1 METNST
7 NHSDLPKAQDQEPKR
22 PSGLWA
28 LLTEPTAPNMTAT
41 ERRKARMLA
50 SILVLTFPL
59 AIFALSVR
67 VMLQPSYMPV
77 FKVMIACVGPFFILP
92 YYLARKGIWRAGT
105 FAYLLGTEGLIL
117 FSMMTDVNSE
127 SRFRNSLI
135 VVLGAAL
142 LLEMKDTAI
151 IVLLSVVGLF
161 LIATVVDPSDTVLVY
176 TSINYLLFA
185 SAIIL
190 TTLHYKA
197 QLERDRAQDLADKEA
212 RQRRLLEATFDG
224 IATVENGA
232 IQEANIGFSTL
243 FGRTTAEMLGQ
254 PISSFLSEE
263 QQEETKAVLST
274 SKQCIRELVGRRPD
288 RQPVHIE
295 VLFEPLVDGSPNR
308 HLLAIR
314 DNTERKELQASL
326 QVADRMA
333 AIGSL
338 AAGVAHEINN
348 PLTYVLANL
357 EEASQRIAGLDENNL
372 QSNLQKANSC
382 LHIATEGAGRVQ
394 RTIQDLKTLTRSND
408 DPVSPVNVQKV
419 LDSTIGIAL
428 NTVKHRGKLT
438 TSHEQTR
445 AALANDSRL
454 GQVFLNL
461 IINASESLPE
471 DRDLQIQI
479 DSYETNEH
487 VVVEIRDTGS
497 GIPTEQLDRI
507 FDPYYTTK
515 PVGVG
520 TGLGLWVSRNLLH
533 NMGGEIEVEST
544 VGEGSVFRVKLAAT
558 DEEPVVALPD
568 PIDKPHSQIQAK
580 ILVVDDEPAIV
591 ELVADILLPS
601 HQISSAGG
609 GLIALDSILEQHFD
623 LVICDLM
630 MPDLSGMDLY
640 ERLLESQ
647 AENIPKFLFLTG
659 GAVNEKSRQFVSN
672 PDHNILQKPFHPKT
686 LTNAVQE
693 VLSTP

>member
-1 METNST
+1 MST
-7 NHSDLPKAQDQEPKR
+7 NTPKSLDTPEAQAQPEDR
-22 PSGLWA
+22 PRGVWA
-28 LLTEPTAPNMTAT
+28 SLIEPTASNLSAA
-41 ERRKARMLA
+41 ERRKSRMLA
-50 SILVLTFPL
+50 SILVITFPI

-67 VMLQPSYMPV
+67 VMLQPSYLPV
-77 FKVMIACVGPFFILP
+77 FKVVMLCIGPFTVFP
-92 YYLARKGIWRAGT
+92 YYMARKGIWRAGT
-105 FAYLLGTEGLIL
+105 FTYLLGTEALIL
-117 FSMMTDVNSE
+117 FSMMTDVDSE

-135 VVLGAAL
+135 VVLAAAL

-151 IVLLSVVGLF
+151 IVALSVVGLL
-161 LIATVVDPSDTVLVY
+161 LIATVVDPSDVVLVY

-190 TTLHYKA
+190 VTQHYRA
-197 QLERDRAQDLADKEA
+197 QLERDRAQDLEEREA

-224 IATVENGA
+224 IATVEEGI
-232 IQEANIGFSTL
+232 IQEANSGFSAL
-243 FGRTTAEMLGQ
+243 FGLETKGMLGQ
-254 PISSFLSEE
+254 RLSSFMSEE
-263 QQEETKAVLST
+263 QQQQTEDILS
-274 SKQCIRELVGRRPD
+274 SSEQCIQELVGRRPN
-288 RQPVHIE
+288 RHPVYIE
-295 VLFEPLVDGSPNR
+295 VLFEPLVGSSNR

-357 EEASQRIAGLDENNL
+357 EEASNRIAHLDSTDLEA
-372 QSNLQKANSC
+372 NLQKANQC
-382 LHIATEGAGRVQ
+382 LHIASEGAGRVQ
-394 RTIQDLKTLTRSND
+394 RTIQDLKTLSRSD
-408 DPVSPVNVQKV
+408 DEPILPVDVQEV

-428 NTVKHRGKLT
+428 NTVRHRGKLN

-445 AALANDSRL
+445 SALANKSRL

-471 DRDLQIQI
+471 DQNLQIYI
-479 DSYETNEH
+479 DSYETKEH
-487 VVVEIRDTGS
+487 IVVEVRDTGS

-544 VGEGSVFRVKLAAT
+544 VGEGSLFRVKLKAT
-558 DEEPVVALPD
+558 NERPPPPQDTPLSAPRLD
-568 PIDKPHSQIQAK
+568 IKAN
-580 ILVVDDEPAIV
+580 ILIVDDEPAIV
-591 ELVADILLPS
+591 DLVSDILLPY
-601 HQISSAGG
+601 HQVSGAGG
-609 GLIALDSILEQHFD
+609 GTIAMKRILEEKFD

-640 ERLLESQ
+640 EKLMEAQ
-647 AENIPKFLFLTG
+647 PQDIPLFLFLTG
-659 GAVNEKSRQFVSN
+659 GAVNNKSREFVN
-672 PDHNILQKPFHPKT
+672 DPAHTVLQKPFQPKS
-686 LTNAVQE
+686 LRNAVQDL
-693 VLSTP
+693 LSKS

>member
-1 METNST
+1 MS
-7 NHSDLPKAQDQEPKR
+7 A
-22 PSGLWA
+22 A
-28 LLTEPTAPNMTAT
+28 
-41 ERRKARMLA
+41 ERRKSRMLA
-50 SILVLTFPL
+50 SILIITFPI
-59 AIFALSVR
+59 AIFALTAR
-67 VMLQPSYMPV
+67 VLLQPSYLPV
-77 FKVMIACVGPFFILP
+77 FKILMACIGPFTVFP
-92 YYLARKGIWRAGT
+92 YYMARKGIWRAGT
-105 FAYLLGTEGLIL
+105 FTYLLGTEALIL
-117 FSMMTDVNSE
+117 FSMMTDVDSE

-151 IVLLSVVGLF
+151 IVVLSVVGLL
-161 LIATVVDPSDTVLVY
+161 LIAMVVDPADVVLVY

-190 TTLHYKA
+190 VTQHYRA
-197 QLERDRAQDLADKEA
+197 QLERDRARDLADREA

-224 IATVENGA
+224 IATIEAGI
-232 IQEANIGFSTL
+232 IQEANSGFSTL
-243 FGRTTAEMLGQ
+243 FGLETKNMLGQ
-254 PISSFLSEE
+254 RLSSFMSEE
-263 QQEETKAVLST
+263 QQQQTEAVLS
-274 SKQCIRELVGRRPD
+274 SSEQCIKDLVGRRPD
-288 RQPVHIE
+288 RHPVYIE
-295 VLFEPLVDGSPNR
+295 VLFEPLVDGTPNR
-308 HLLAIR
+308 HLLAVR

-357 EEASQRIAGLDENNL
+357 EEASNRIAELGETDLEA
-372 QSNLQKANSC
+372 NLQKANQC

-394 RTIQDLKTLTRSND
+394 RTIQDLKTLSRSD
-408 DPVSPVNVQKV
+408 DEPILPVDVQEV

-428 NTVKHRGKLT
+428 NTVKHRGKLN

-445 AALANDSRL
+445 SALANKSRL

-461 IINASESLPE
+461 IINASESQPE
-471 DRDLQIQI
+471 ARDLQIHI
-479 DSYETNEH
+479 ESYETKEH
-487 VVVEIRDTGS
+487 IVVEIRDTGS

-544 VGEGSVFRVKLAAT
+544 VGEGSLFRIKLEATNEKPAPPQAAPIHAPRQEVKAN
-558 DEEPVVALPD
+558 
-568 PIDKPHSQIQAK
+568 
-580 ILVVDDEPAIV
+580 ILIVDDEPAIV
-591 ELVADILLPS
+591 DLVADILLPYHKVS
-601 HQISSAGG
+601 QASGG
-609 GLIALDSILEQHFD
+609 NMALDSIQKGNFD

-640 ERLLESQ
+640 EHLLELPQ
-647 AENIPKFLFLTG
+647 RDMPKFLFLTG
-659 GAVNEKSRQFVSN
+659 GAVNEKSRQFVNN
-672 PDHNILQKPFHPKT
+672 PAHTVLQKPFQPKI
-686 LTNAVQE
+686 LRNAVQDL
-693 VLSTP
+693 LSKP